1 MINENTTR
9 GDTIRIIHSS
19 NTNVNWI
26 NKVFNLSHV
35 CFSKGLFGRSYCEV
49 EFTISDENIKPTDIM
64 DKTIVCEIVLTDDS
78 RYLVSDASSISILPN
93 EYSELTFCTNEFKI
107 SACFD
112 SWAVAPTPELVYK
125 GKIYTIEPFDIGQCL
140 ESSTSTILS
149 DSTNVLCKQIS
160 EQIGIDFGY
169 NNSQTA
175 TAQTV
180 TSLYRADKAESINYR
195 YIFKPDYNVDSDGCF
210 NKYNHEV
217 YKPEQD
223 RYGWDWTNPI
233 KTNKKEKENDIMKI
247 NDKELKQ
254 IIIDED
260 RKTVTTITTDSQTD
274 IACLF
279 NIEPK
284 KYVTVAKASKDD
296 DFDLYVGV
304 AMTLAYQLFGSKENF
319 RKFVREN
326 KLVKNLKKEREA
338 REAAR
343 RAAKV
348 KAEEDCKK
356 AAARK
361 AKKARRDAEI
371 AAEAFKKISKYINEA
386 NKKTKTKKTKTE
398 KDE

>member
-1 MINENTTR
+1 M
-9 GDTIRIIHSS
+9 
-19 NTNVNWI
+19 
-26 NKVFNLSHV
+26 FNLSHV
-35 CFSKGLFGRSYCEV
+35 YFSKGLSGRNYCEV
-49 EFTISDENIKPTDIM
+49 KFTISDKNIKPTDIM
-64 DKTIVCEIVLTDDS
+64 DKTIVCEIVLTDGS
-78 RYLVSDASSISILPN
+78 RYVVSDASSISILPN

-112 SWAVAPTPELVYK
+112 SWAVTTTSELVYK
-125 GKIYTIEPFDIGQCL
+125 GKVCMIEPFDIGQCL

-149 DSTNVLCKQIS
+149 DSTNALCNQIS
-160 EQIGIDFGY
+160 EQIGIDFED

-175 TAQTV
+175 TSQTV
-180 TSLYRADKAESINYR
+180 TSLYRVDKAESINYQ
-195 YIFKPDYNVDSDGCF
+195 YIFKPDYNIDSDSCF

-254 IIIDED
+254 IIIDEN

-338 REAAR
+338 REAAKKG
-343 RAAKV
+343 AQE
-348 KAEEDCKK
+348 KAEKARKK

-361 AKKARRDAEI
+361 AKLAAKKAEKEKAITTELL
-371 AAEAFKKISKYINEA
+371 KQLSKLFD
-386 NKKTKTKKTKTE
+386 KTE
-398 KDE
+398 QKIKTDKDE